1 LIPASPLT
9 ELPDTPPPEE
19 NIPEPT
25 PKAKRK
31 YKEKKQIIDAVTE
44 LKDGPGPRV
53 NRGEDAEAGGP
64 MKDLSNILTGQRF
77 LPRSSVVTRL
87 LEIREDPLAHFLPT
101 KVTPNGTFF
110 CVAPPGLAPELA
122 DMFLHPVHTAFL
134 PKRRGHSPEKGAN
147 KKARLDGNEDE
158 IEMARRA
165 ASAAPSVLGSD
176 LLGRGSVGP
185 GAELDF
191 GDHTGIMDDF
201 QMDLGGDVDMGARAR
216 SAAPTDRSRLST
228 PAPDGLPMEDGEE
241 TYADATC
248 PIAMF
253 DTRPSQSQETEHE
266 ADTANEGRGY
276 SKNTIKALGIIRKE
290 LQPVANEERQDR
302 MISFRKISDKV
313 RLPVG

>member
-1 LIPASPLT
+1 M
-9 ELPDTPPPEE
+9 
-19 NIPEPT
+19 
-25 PKAKRK
+25 
-31 YKEKKQIIDAVTE
+31 Q
-44 LKDGPGPRV
+44 
-53 NRGEDAEAGGP
+53 
-64 MKDLSNILTGQRF
+64 DLSNILTGQRF

-147 KKARLDGNEDE
+147 KRARLEGHAEDE

-165 ASAAPSVLGSD
+165 ASPAPSVLGSD
-176 LLGRGSVGP
+176 ILGRGSVGP

-191 GDHTGIMDDF
+191 GDNTGIMDDF
-201 QMDLGGDVDMGARAR
+201 QMDLGDVDMGAGLGRAR
-216 SAAPTDRSRLST
+216 SGAPTDRSRLST
-228 PAPDGLPMEDGEE
+228 PAPDGLPIEDGEE
-241 TYADATC
+241 SYADATC

-266 ADTANEGRGY
+266 PDTANEGRGY

-290 LQPVANEERQDR
+290 LQPVANEDGYDK

-313 RLPVG
+313 RLPVGCSR